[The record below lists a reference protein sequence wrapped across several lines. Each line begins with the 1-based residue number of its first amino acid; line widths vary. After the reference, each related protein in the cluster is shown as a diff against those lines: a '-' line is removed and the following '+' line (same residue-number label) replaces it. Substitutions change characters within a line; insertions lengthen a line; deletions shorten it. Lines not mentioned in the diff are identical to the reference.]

1 MEAPNK
7 AKYYEREE
15 LNVEPIREIA
25 QEVLSEVSRVIVG
38 YGEILQQLFI
48 ALLVNGHVLL
58 EGVPGLGKTVMAKTF
73 AKTLGISFRR
83 VQFTPDLLPSDITGT
98 KIFDQNEGAFVLQ
111 KGPFFANIVLA
122 DEINR
127 SAPKTQAALLEAM
140 AERQITIEGETLPLE
155 KPFMVVATENP
166 VEMEGTYPL
175 PEAQIDRFL
184 FKLWLDYP
192 EQEDEVEILKRQII
206 YKNRFK
212 SGKMPTSKK
221 YLSNK
226 MTTMQTISISPA
238 LKEWVQRYIRIN
250 NKESPEDERY
260 KSISAFYRYIL
271 ENAIKILESGKTL
284 DDLKDYDDKE
294 FNDMLKTYLR
304 EKLPSIRILQA
315 FNGFEAGRDIAEVK
329 PSIVILD
336 IDLPGLDG
344 TQLCAQIK
352 NDTSFGKPAVISVTG
367 LDDSHV
373 KKFLALQTKINIY
386 LQ

>member
-111 KGPFFANIVLA
+111 KGPLFANIVLA

-140 AERQITIEGETLPLE
+140 AERQITIEGETLPLD

-175 PEAQIDRFL
+175 PEAQLDRFIM
-184 FKLWLDYP
+184 KVWLDYP
-192 EQEDEVEILKRQII
+192 SQEEEVDIMRRQISGESPSVTAITSGEEILAAQKLMNMVYIDDRILKYIRDIVLKTRNHPQIALGCGPRASLVLM
-206 YKNRFK
+206 KC
-212 SGKMPTSKK
+212 SKARAAILGRE
-221 YLSNK
+221 YVTPDDVRAL
-226 MTTMQTISISPA
+226 IIPA
-238 LKEWVQRYIRIN
+238 LNHRILL
-250 NKESPEDERY
+250 KPEAE
-260 KSISAFYRYIL
+260 
-271 ENAIKILESGKTL
+271 LESL
-284 DDLKDYDDKE
+284 D
-294 FNDMLKTYLR
+294 
-304 EKLPSIRILQA
+304 
-315 FNGFEAGRDIAEVK
+315 VK
-329 PSIVILD
+329 SV
-336 IDLPGLDG
+336 
-344 TQLCAQIK
+344 IK
-352 NDTSFGKPAVISVTG
+352 NIVEDIPIP
-367 LDDSHV
+367 
-373 KKFLALQTKINIY
+373 I
-386 LQ
+386 

>member
-7 AKYYEREE
+7 AKYYEREG
-15 LNVEPIREIA
+15 LNVESIREIA

-111 KGPFFANIVLA
+111 KGPLFANIVLA

-140 AERQITIEGETLPLE
+140 AERQITIEGDTLPLD

-175 PEAQIDRFL
+175 PEAQLDRFIM
-184 FKLWLDYP
+184 KVWLDYP
-192 EQEDEVEILKRQII
+192 SQEEEVDIMRRQISGESPSVTAITSGEEILAAQNLMNMVYIDDRILKYIRDIVLKTRNHPQIALGCGPRASLVLM
-206 YKNRFK
+206 KC
-212 SGKMPTSKK
+212 SKARAAILGRV
-221 YLSNK
+221 YVTPDDVRALI
-226 MTTMQTISISPA
+226 MPA
-238 LKEWVQRYIRIN
+238 LN
-250 NKESPEDERY
+250 H
-260 KSISAFYRYIL
+260 
-271 ENAIKILESGKTL
+271 
-284 DDLKDYDDKE
+284 
-294 FNDMLKTYLR
+294 
-304 EKLPSIRILQA
+304 RILLKP
-315 FNGFEAGRDIAEVK
+315 EAE
-329 PSIVILD
+329 LE
-336 IDLPGLDG
+336 GLDVKSV
-344 TQLCAQIK
+344 LK
-352 NDTSFGKPAVISVTG
+352 NIVEDIPIP
-367 LDDSHV
+367 
-373 KKFLALQTKINIY
+373 I
-386 LQ
+386 

>member
-73 AKTLGISFRR
+73 AQSLGISFRR

-111 KGPFFANIVLA
+111 KGPLFANIVLA

-140 AERQITIEGETLPLE
+140 AERQITIEGDTLPLD

-175 PEAQIDRFL
+175 PEAQLDRFIM
-184 FKLWLDYP
+184 KVWLDYP
-192 EQEDEVEILKRQII
+192 SQEEEVDIMRRQISGESPSVTAITSGEEILAAQKLMNMVYIDDRILKYIRDIVLKTRNHPQIALGCGPRASLVLM
-206 YKNRFK
+206 KC
-212 SGKMPTSKK
+212 SKARAAILGRV
-221 YLSNK
+221 YVTPDDVRAL
-226 MTTMQTISISPA
+226 IIPA
-238 LKEWVQRYIRIN
+238 LN
-250 NKESPEDERY
+250 H
-260 KSISAFYRYIL
+260 
-271 ENAIKILESGKTL
+271 
-284 DDLKDYDDKE
+284 
-294 FNDMLKTYLR
+294 
-304 EKLPSIRILQA
+304 RILLKP
-315 FNGFEAGRDIAEVK
+315 EAE
-329 PSIVILD
+329 LE
-336 IDLPGLDG
+336 GLDVKSV
-344 TQLCAQIK
+344 IK
-352 NDTSFGKPAVISVTG
+352 NIVEDIPIP
-367 LDDSHV
+367 
-373 KKFLALQTKINIY
+373 I
-386 LQ
+386 

>member
-111 KGPFFANIVLA
+111 KGPLFANIVLA

-140 AERQITIEGETLPLE
+140 AERQITIEGETLLLD

-175 PEAQIDRFL
+175 PEAQLDRFIM
-184 FKLWLDYP
+184 KVWLDYP
-192 EQEDEVEILKRQII
+192 SQEEEVDIMRRQISGESPSVTAITSGEEILAAQRLMNMVYIDDRILKYIRDIVLKTRNHPQIALGCGPRASLVLM
-206 YKNRFK
+206 KC
-212 SGKMPTSKK
+212 SKARAAILGRV
-221 YLSNK
+221 YVTPDDVRAL
-226 MTTMQTISISPA
+226 IIPA
-238 LKEWVQRYIRIN
+238 LN
-250 NKESPEDERY
+250 H
-260 KSISAFYRYIL
+260 
-271 ENAIKILESGKTL
+271 
-284 DDLKDYDDKE
+284 
-294 FNDMLKTYLR
+294 
-304 EKLPSIRILQA
+304 RILLKP
-315 FNGFEAGRDIAEVK
+315 EAE
-329 PSIVILD
+329 LE
-336 IDLPGLDG
+336 GLDVKSV
-344 TQLCAQIK
+344 IK
-352 NDTSFGKPAVISVTG
+352 NIVEDIPIP
-367 LDDSHV
+367 
-373 KKFLALQTKINIY
+373 I
-386 LQ
+386 